1 MQRFRAEKNAEIMW
15 GKAGKCGYKEIY
27 GTMGWKKSESY
38 NFPHTDGGGEAG
50 WLKPTGVTCQK
61 MSTTLN
67 DKKKAEEPLQGG
79 GGHISE
85 TGGVNR

>member
-1 MQRFRAEKNAEIMW
+1 MQIFRAGKNAEIMW
-15 GKAGKCGYKEIY
+15 GYAGKCGYKEIY

-38 NFPHTDGGGEAG
+38 NSPHTGGGG
-50 WLKPTGVTCQK
+50 WVAQANRGNMPK

-67 DKKKAEEPLQGG
+67 AKKKQKNFFKGG